1 MLSLDA
7 NVIVVFII
15 VWVLVFALSKLFFNR
30 VRRVRDERER
40 GISANKRA
48 YEQAVESYQ
57 KSLWEIEKSIKQAK
71 AAAETAREA
80 LAAEAVQEKN
90 RMISEISA
98 ECQDRVERARTD
110 LDRVVE
116 DLKAKL
122 EREASG
128 LAEGIEKKL
137 LN

>member
-57 KSLWEIEKSIKQAK
+57 NSLWEIEKSIKQAK

>member
-30 VRRVRDERER
+30 VRRVRDEREK

-57 KSLWEIEKSIKQAK
+57 NSLWEIEKSIKQAK

>member
-7 NVIVVFII
+7 NVVVVFII
-15 VWVLVFALSKLFFNR
+15 VWVLVFVLSKLFFNR